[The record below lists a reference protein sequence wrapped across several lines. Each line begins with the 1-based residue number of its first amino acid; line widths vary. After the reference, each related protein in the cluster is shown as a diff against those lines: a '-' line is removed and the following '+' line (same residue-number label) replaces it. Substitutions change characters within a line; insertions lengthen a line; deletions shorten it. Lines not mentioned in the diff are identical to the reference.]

1 MELVPNEAAVCV
13 IDGIFRIVDDPEPVG
28 GCSCTLCG
36 KAELLTA
43 AVEHL
48 AVGIGSVAACSVH
61 IHKELTIVNRK
72 LVPGQFILVVIEYVN
87 GGGESDAVFPCI
99 RNA

>member
-1 MELVPNEAAVCV
+1 MELVPDEAAVCV
-13 IDGIFRIVDDPEPVG
+13 IDGIFRVVNDSEPVG
-28 GCSCTLCG
+28 GCSCTLCC
-36 KAELLTA
+36 KTELFTA

-61 IHKELTIVNRK
+61 IHEEFTVVNRQS
-72 LVPGQFILVVIEYVN
+72 VPGQLILVVIENVN

>member
-1 MELVPNEAAVCV
+1 MELVPDEAAVCV
-13 IDGIFRIVDDPEPVG
+13 IDGIFRVVNDSEPVG
-28 GCSCTLCG
+28 GCSGTFRG

-48 AVGIGSVAACSVH
+48 AVGIGSVASCSVH
-61 IHKELTIVNRK
+61 IHEELTVVNRQF
-72 LVPGQFILVVIEYVN
+72 VPCQLILVVIEYVN
-87 GGGESDAVFPCI
+87 GGGESDTVFPCI

>member
-1 MELVPNEAAVCV
+1 MELVPDEAAVCV
-13 IDGIFRIVDDPEPVG
+13 IDGIFRIVNDSEPVG
-28 GCSCTLCG
+28 GCSCTFRG
-36 KAELLTA
+36 KTELFTA

-61 IHKELTIVNRK
+61 IHKEFTVVNRQS
-72 LVPGQFILVVIEYVN
+72 VPGQLILVVIENVN
-87 GGGESDAVFPCI
+87 GGGESDTVFPCI